1 MDNWITVYPSATSI
15 LKIFHSTRNSRI
27 GLVKVNEDW
36 SVIKITEESVKKIHT
51 YRLTEERIYTKI
63 CVSSITR
70 VLSILSLA
78 GRSID
83 CWKTL
88 NDETYT
94 RDASWLPR
102 SLVAVVLFIE
112 RYLQQ

>member
-1 MDNWITVYPSATSI
+1 MYISDM
-15 LKIFHSTRNSRI
+15 RI
-27 GLVKVNEDW
+27 D
-36 SVIKITEESVKKIHT
+36 I
-51 YRLTEERIYTKI
+51 
-63 CVSSITR
+63 
-70 VLSILSLA
+70 A
-78 GRSID
+78 PRSID

-112 RYLQQ
+112 CYLQQ

>member
-1 MDNWITVYPSATSI
+1 MDNSLSI
-15 LKIFHSTRNSRI
+15 RNLHFENIPLDQEFEDRI
-27 GLVKVNEDW
+27 GQGERRLVGNKDYRRVGKEDTDIEVNRGTD
-36 SVIKITEESVKKIHT
+36 
-51 YRLTEERIYTKI
+51 TKI
-63 CVSSITR
+63 CVCSITR